1 MLLIEAIVRPEKADA
16 ICEELL
22 SAGFPGVSK
31 MDVYG
36 RGKQRGIIAGG
47 IQYDDLPKTMLMFFV
62 NDEDKDDF
70 VRIILKTA
78 RTGEK
83 GAYGDGR
90 VFVTPVAES
99 YTVSSGSKDAL
110 TTAVAS

>member
-1 MLLIEAIVRPEKADA
+1 MLLIEAIIRPEKADA

-22 SAGFPGVSK
+22 SAGFPSVSK

-47 IQYDDLPKTMLMFFV
+47 IQYDDLPKTLLMFFV

-70 VRIILKTA
+70 VRIIMKTA
-78 RTGEK
+78 RTGEE

-90 VFVTPVAES
+90 VFITPVAES
-99 YTVSSGSKDAL
+99 YTVSSGSKDARS
-110 TTAVAS
+110 TAVAS